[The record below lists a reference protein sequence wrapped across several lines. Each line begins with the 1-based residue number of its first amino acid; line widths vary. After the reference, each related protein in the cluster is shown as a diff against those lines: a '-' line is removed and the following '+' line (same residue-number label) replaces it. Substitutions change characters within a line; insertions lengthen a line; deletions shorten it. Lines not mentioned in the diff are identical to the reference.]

1 MARTTIKIKYTDA
14 QQANQTVERILSSRN
29 YKSICENG
37 ENVWKCGIG
46 FWTAIKYIKVEFSD
60 QNTLMISGWIRS
72 IAGSEQDLQGSY
84 SFVPKRQVMN
94 VIEELQRYIH

>member
-37 ENVWKCGIG
+37 EHVWKCGNG
-46 FWTAIKYIKVEFSD
+46 FWTAMKYIKVEFSD
-60 QNTLMISGWIRS
+60 QNTLMISGWIRA
-72 IAGSEQDLQGSY
+72 IAGSEQDLQG
-84 SFVPKRQVMN
+84 FAGGLPKRQVMN